1 VVNFLYLPLEKPPK
15 LKLQGQLIAEENFVS
30 RSPMH
35 GGVLARREWLQI
47 AQAIVELIAVN
58 VVQHEAR
65 QQGSVSFLVFMAM
78 QRRSTVA
85 EILSSVAEKH
95 AAAVCSGALGS
106 ILGSILRSIFGF
118 ALGSAPGTVLHF
130 VLSFHISSGGKY
142 L

>member
-1 VVNFLYLPLEKPPK
+1 VVSFLYLPLEKPPK
-15 LKLQGQLIAEENFVS
+15 LKLQGQLIAEENFAS
-30 RSPMH
+30 RSSMH
-35 GGVLARREWLQI
+35 GGMLARREWLQI
-47 AQAIVELIAVN
+47 AQAIVELIAIN

-78 QRRSTVA
+78 QCRSTVA

-95 AAAVCSGALGS
+95 AAAVCSG
-106 ILGSILRSIFGF
+106 F
-118 ALGSAPGTVLHF
+118 ALGSVSGAALHF